1 MASNIVHTISW
12 YKMAQIIKVRTFLNV
27 ELSGLHQ
34 NIQNFYPLCSGSR
47 EIAKNKVT
55 KVIADTLYVLISVH
69 KYYVRMLTVAGH

>member
-55 KVIADTLYVLISVH
+55 KVIADTLYMKCYMRIVIINCNS
-69 KYYVRMLTVAGH
+69 